1 MAASASPEEVEDWA
15 SEQAAEQ
22 WLRRIPQD
30 PGGLLRRKFLYQYQQ
45 LGFDQDGNRIFPG
58 SEAEPW

>member
-1 MAASASPEEVEDWA
+1 MAASTPEDVEDWA
-15 SEQAAEQ
+15 SEQAADQ

-45 LGFDQDGNRIFPG
+45 QGVDQDGNRIYPG
-58 SEAEPW
+58 SEAQPW